1 MEIINYIKFT
11 EPWEKN
17 KLEQLVKE
25 CDSDFELRSKI
36 TKTFKVDAISAGV
49 IIKRA
54 RIMFNNQK
62 QQ

>member
-25 CDSDFELRSKI
+25 CESNLELRSKI
-36 TKTFKVDAISAGV
+36 TKTFKVNSLDAGV
-49 IIKRA
+49 IATRA
-54 RIMFNNQK
+54 RLMFNNQK
-62 QQ
+62 Q